1 MAKVFR
7 NQNLKLRFIARHHVY
22 YITKLPA
29 NHGSIILTQISEEN
43 PQLRLHSCRDP
54 GTIALTTLSH
64 LSNWFDAPL
73 IWVQVDAPRVAAG
86 KEATSRS
93 SGGKPVSA
101 TEPLDQ
107 GDKMGLKVLAAV
119 LLSNCSKALHS
130 LFKFCS
136 AIQVQKKECLP
147 CPLQ

>member
-1 MAKVFR
+1 M
-7 NQNLKLRFIARHHVY
+7 

-73 IWVQVDAPRVAAG
+73 IWVQVDAPWVAAG

-107 GDKMGLKVLAAV
+107 GDKMGLKVLTAV

-136 AIQVQKKECLP
+136 AIQVPKRRNAYLVPYNSLLNSSKRLKRG
-147 CPLQ
+147 